1 MIGFLPPTSYVLI
14 ILLCIPFQGI
24 TQANSEA
31 LLVSQSIDVDEN
43 ISTDLRDKLES
54 AFRIYPNRKFLGMTW
69 RLWAYNLIRNETAE
83 KVLLKRTENNLKPGG
98 LRYGIKNVFGEPPA
112 YFEQDEVRLTVGKIK
127 TILTQEGYLNSVV
140 GFEIDKSLK
149 KGWGVTYLI
158 DLHQRWTID
167 QVIWDTT
174 ASGLSV
180 DKMSH
185 ETLVISQ
192 DPLSFTTLQLERVRL
207 SNAAGKLGFATFNE
221 GFVKF
226 LIDTVQGNTGANV
239 TINIRGMRPEG
250 TEATV
255 PHKSMRIGDVFYDQ
269 SEMNRN
275 IRPEVISHLV
285 TLENGAGFNPLE
297 FESSYRRLSEL
308 GALRV
313 VELRKDFP
321 FTKDGDYGLVDVTIK
336 LRDSNRHTIALEF
349 DMTRADTRYGP
360 LGKFT
365 WTDKNASGRGDVISW
380 SASASI
386 ASTQPFSYGS
396 SLIVPNSGE
405 FGFQCS
411 YRTIGIPPKKLSS
424 LPKSTSPFTELIL
437 QASKESRPEYSNTS
451 LNYRHRIEWTENASR
466 NSTITIDV
474 LNLSFVD
481 LDLSEA
487 FDLWLSETEDA
498 LIINRFSDYAMLGS
512 RLGWFSNFN
521 NFGGEA
527 VLGLEWSGLLGNSFV
542 PDIRGVSV
550 IQFARADCQ
559 LVFKG
564 KVRNRTEW
572 TWASRF
578 RLGSAFVSKQTGVLP
593 YDKGYFGGGSNGVR
607 GWPIR
612 ELGPGTFSEVNN
624 GNEILRGV
632 GDTRIE
638 GAAEIRM
645 KWSSFATIAVFSDLG
660 NIWLHETGDNN
671 GTSLQSSTWNSLA
684 LSSGLGLRL
693 DFDFFLI
700 RLDAALRLHDPTK
713 LSGERW
719 LFSSK
724 PSGALH
730 LGLGHP
736 F

>member
-1 MIGFLPPTSYVLI
+1 
-14 ILLCIPFQGI
+14 
-24 TQANSEA
+24 
-31 LLVSQSIDVDEN
+31 
-43 ISTDLRDKLES
+43 
-54 AFRIYPNRKFLGMTW
+54 
-69 RLWAYNLIRNETAE
+69 
-83 KVLLKRTENNLKPGG
+83 
-98 LRYGIKNVFGEPPA
+98 
-112 YFEQDEVRLTVGKIK
+112 
-127 TILTQEGYLNSVV
+127 
-140 GFEIDKSLK
+140 
-149 KGWGVTYLI
+149 
-158 DLHQRWTID
+158 
-167 QVIWDTT
+167 
-174 ASGLSV
+174 
-180 DKMSH
+180 
-185 ETLVISQ
+185 
-192 DPLSFTTLQLERVRL
+192 
-207 SNAAGKLGFATFNE
+207 
-221 GFVKF
+221 
-226 LIDTVQGNTGANV
+226 
-239 TINIRGMRPEG
+239 
-250 TEATV
+250 
-255 PHKSMRIGDVFYDQ
+255 
-269 SEMNRN
+269 
-275 IRPEVISHLV
+275 
-285 TLENGAGFNPLE
+285 
-297 FESSYRRLSEL
+297 
-308 GALRV
+308 
-313 VELRKDFP
+313 
-321 FTKDGDYGLVDVTIK
+321 
-336 LRDSNRHTIALEF
+336 
-349 DMTRADTRYGP
+349 
-360 LGKFT
+360 
-365 WTDKNASGRGDVISW
+365 
-380 SASASI
+380 
-386 ASTQPFSYGS
+386 
-396 SLIVPNSGE
+396 
-405 FGFQCS
+405 
-411 YRTIGIPPKKLSS
+411 
-424 LPKSTSPFTELIL
+424 
-437 QASKESRPEYSNTS
+437 
-451 LNYRHRIEWTENASR
+451 
-466 NSTITIDV
+466 
-474 LNLSFVD
+474 
-481 LDLSEA
+481 
-487 FDLWLSETEDA
+487 
-498 LIINRFSDYAMLGS
+498 MLGS

-645 KWSSFATIAVFSDLG
+645 KWSSFATIAIFSDLG

-684 LSSGLGLRL
+684 LSTGLGLRF

-700 RLDAALRLHDPTK
+700 RLDAALRLQDPTK